1 MLHLIHNMLW
11 FYRSNS
17 FLKVFWLVPAFP
29 GKLNRCSWRLGATM
43 EAAQLM
49 PQRIQRKDQITIIQ
63 PSPILCLFDFVWVYM
78 PHNKQLISGIQ
89 IVTAIP
95 LSVFFT
101 VRDLEPHLVL
111 HHRYRTQESKCTEI
125 WIPIRILWASL
136 FWGTYFILC

>member
-11 FYRSNS
+11 FYRSDS
-17 FLKVFWLVPAFP
+17 FLKVFWLVPVFP
-29 GKLNRCSWRLGATM
+29 GKLNRWRVRTTM

-63 PSPILCLFDFVWVYM
+63 PSPILCLFDFVWAYM
-78 PHNKQLISGIQ
+78 PAQQAAYLWDSNSDCN
-89 IVTAIP
+89 AIIYF
-95 LSVFFT
+95 ST

-111 HHRYRTQESKCTEI
+111 QYRYRTQESKCTEI
-125 WIPIRILWASL
+125 WIPIRIFWASL